1 MNTLLVLTDF
11 TPAADNAL
19 HYATGLAA
27 SLQAHLLLLHVQP
40 GLLSPDAFTGKYPS
54 RSESE
59 LQALLD
65 ERCARAETSGVAC
78 ASELASGS
86 VGDTVAKAAR
96 RHHALLAIAGKPNTQ
111 ETQDELVDSA
121 SLDLVRDTP
130 CPVLVV
136 PESYASAQLPARLLL
151 ATDLSD
157 IDFGNSVVNANALL
171 RHWQPAVTVA
181 YVADADNPNELAV
194 GATHLAPLL
203 RDVSQVQ
210 VQHFRHSDAEE
221 GLLAAAQSVQADWL
235 LLVARQRSRLSLMFN
250 NSVTAKVL
258 LHSPVPVLV
267 VAEA

>member
-40 GLLSPDAFTGKYPS
+40 GLLSPDAFTGKHPK
-54 RSESE
+54 RSERE

-65 ERCARAETSGVAC
+65 ERSARAATSGVVC
-78 ASELASGS
+78 
-86 VGDTVAKAAR
+86 KAAR

-121 SLDLVRDTP
+121 ALNLMRETP
-130 CPVLVV
+130 CPVLIV
-136 PESYASAQLPARLLL
+136 PELYASAQLPARVLL
-151 ATDLSD
+151 ATDLAD
-157 IDFGNSVVNANALL
+157 VDFGNSVVSANALL

-181 YVADADNPNELAV
+181 YVGDADSSNELAAS
-194 GATHLAPLL
+194 ATLLAPLL
-203 RDVSQVQ
+203 RDVRQVQ
-210 VQHFRHSDAEE
+210 PQHFRHADAEE
-221 GLLAAAQSVQADWL
+221 GVLSAVQAVQADWVL
-235 LLVARQRSRLSLMFN
+235 LIARQRSRLSLMFN
-250 NSVTAKVL
+250 NSVSARVM

-267 VAEA
+267 VAEE